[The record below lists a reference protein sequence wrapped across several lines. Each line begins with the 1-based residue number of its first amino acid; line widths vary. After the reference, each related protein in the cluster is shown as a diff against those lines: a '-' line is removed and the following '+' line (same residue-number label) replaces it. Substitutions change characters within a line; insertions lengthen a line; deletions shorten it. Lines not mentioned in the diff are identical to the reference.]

1 MLWNDHSRLDG
12 SHALLSPSQS
22 SWLYY
27 EDEKSFFKKYV
38 SSHAQILGT
47 TLHEYAEK
55 RINYR
60 MKLRKQDDNDVL
72 FYLLDHGIPR
82 NIIDMDRIYLN
93 LMNYVND
100 GIGYRMD
107 TEIILYYSNNVFGTA
122 DAIKITKNEIRI
134 HDYKSGVTPAHMEQL
149 EIYDA
154 LACLEYK
161 LDPSK
166 YEHNLS
172 LYQSGEIISSNP
184 EPDVI
189 KMTMEKIVHFDKLIN
204 DFKEN

>member
-1 MLWNDHSRLDG
+1 MLWNNHSKLDG
-12 SHALLSPSQS
+12 CHALLSPSQS

-27 EDEKSFFKKYV
+27 DEDESFFKKYV

-55 RINYR
+55 RINYKL
-60 MKLRKQDDNDVL
+60 KLRKQDDNDVM

-82 NIIDMDRIYLN
+82 NVVDMDRIYPN

-100 GIGYRMD
+100 AIGYRMD
-107 TEIILYYSNNVFGTA
+107 TEIILFYSNNIFGTA

-161 LDPSK
+161 LDPAK
-166 YEHNLS
+166 YSHELR
-172 LYQSGEIISSNP
+172 LYHSGEIIASNP

-189 KMTMEKIVHFDKLIN
+189 KMTMEKIEHFDKIIE